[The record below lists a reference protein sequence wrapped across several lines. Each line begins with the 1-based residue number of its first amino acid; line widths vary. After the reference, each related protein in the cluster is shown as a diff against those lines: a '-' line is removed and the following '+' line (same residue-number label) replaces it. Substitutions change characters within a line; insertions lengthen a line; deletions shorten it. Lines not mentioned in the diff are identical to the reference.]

1 MAWVQ
6 TFLDFVKNIAW
17 PLVVLTLAFCF
28 RRDLH
33 YLATRVTIAGPAGV
47 EFNPQ
52 RQLTIPPLSPGELK
66 ELPGLAR
73 TKIMGEL
80 EAELHK
86 QLQLF
91 DADKRLD
98 LTVHYLAQS
107 RLEQLFEWIYGQ
119 IFGSQ
124 IAALR
129 SLMAAPG
136 GQMTL
141 ADVISYFDNVK
152 SNEGAPYQNV
162 SFDQWSAFL
171 RNQQLIRVVG
181 DRVEIT
187 DLGRDFL
194 LFLSARGRPENKPL

>member
-1 MAWVQ
+1 MTWAQMIV
-6 TFLDFVKNIAW
+6 DFVKNIAW
-17 PLVVLTLAFCF
+17 PVVVLTLAFSF

-33 YLATRVTIAGPAGV
+33 DLVNRLTKAGLAGV

-52 RQLTIPPLSPGELK
+52 TQLTIPPLTPGELK

-73 TKIMGEL
+73 TKVMGEL

-91 DADKRLD
+91 DVDKRLD
-98 LTVHYLAQS
+98 LLVHYLAQS

-129 SLMAAPG
+129 TLIAAG
-136 GQMTL
+136 GQVTL
-141 ADVISYFDNVK
+141 ADAISYFDNVK
-152 SNEGAPYQNV
+152 SNQGAPYQNV

-181 DRVEIT
+181 DRVEIV

-194 LFLSARGRPENKPL
+194 LFLSTRGRPENKPL

>member
-6 TFLDFVKNIAW
+6 TFLDFVKHIAW
-17 PLVVLTLAFCF
+17 PVVVLTLAFCF

-33 YLATRVTIAGPAGV
+33 YLATRVTIAGPAAV
-47 EFNPQ
+47 EFDPQ
-52 RQLTIPPLSPGELK
+52 RQLTIPPLTPGELK

-73 TKIMGEL
+73 TKVMGEL

-129 SLMAAPG
+129 SLMAVPS

-152 SNEGAPYQNV
+152 SSEGARYQNV
-162 SFDQWSAFL
+162 SFDH
-171 RNQQLIRVVG
+171 
-181 DRVEIT
+181 
-187 DLGRDFL
+187 GR
-194 LFLSARGRPENKPL
+194 

>member
-1 MAWVQ
+1 LRWRICACRVACWQ
-6 TFLDFVKNIAW
+6 FQS
-17 PLVVLTLAFCF
+17 
-28 RRDLH
+28 RRDVDGV
-33 YLATRVTIAGPAGV
+33 AIGCVVEEAPA
-47 EFNPQ
+47 
-52 RQLTIPPLSPGELK
+52 
-66 ELPGLAR
+66 
-73 TKIMGEL
+73 TKIADDRRPGMDADARVADL
-80 EAELHK
+80 

-107 RLEQLFEWIYGQ
+107 RLERLFEWIYGQ

-129 SLMAAPG
+129 SLMAVPS

-152 SNEGAPYQNV
+152 SSEGARYQNV

-171 RNQQLIRVVG
+171 RNQQLILVVG

-187 DLGRDFL
+187 DLGTDFL
-194 LFLSARGRPENKPL
+194 LFLSARGRPENKSL

>member
-1 MAWVQ
+1 M
-6 TFLDFVKNIAW
+6 
-17 PLVVLTLAFCF
+17 
-28 RRDLH
+28 R
-33 YLATRVTIAGPAGV
+33 
-47 EFNPQ
+47 
-52 RQLTIPPLSPGELK
+52 
-66 ELPGLAR
+66 
-73 TKIMGEL
+73 EL

-86 QLQLF
+86 QLLLF

-124 IAALR
+124 IATLR
-129 SLMAAPG
+129 SLMAPG

-152 SNEGAPYQNV
+152 SSEGARYQNV
-162 SFDQWSAFL
+162 SFDHWSAFL
-171 RNQQLIRVVG
+171 RNQKLIHVFG

-187 DLGRDFL
+187 GLGRDFL

>member
-6 TFLDFVKNIAW
+6 TILDFVKNIAW
-17 PLVVLTLAFCF
+17 PVVVLTLAFNF
-28 RRDLH
+28 RKDLH
-33 YLATRVTIAGPAGV
+33 DLANRLTKAGPAGV

-52 RQLTIPPLSPGELK
+52 RQLTIPPLTPGELK

-73 TKIMGEL
+73 TKVMGEL

-91 DADKRLD
+91 DADKRSD
-98 LTVHYLAQS
+98 LLIHYLAQS

-129 SLMAAPG
+129 TLVATG
-136 GQMTL
+136 GQVTL
-141 ADVISYFDNVK
+141 VDAISYFDNVK
-152 SNEGAPYQNV
+152 SSQGAPYQNV

-171 RNQQLIRVVG
+171 RNQQLISVVA

-194 LFLSARGRPENKPL
+194 LFLSTRGRPENKPL